1 MDGNNTEVITVISV
15 ISPTQFTANTLYPHP
30 AGVLVEGAP
39 FPSQAQTDPL
49 LTQNEVLGYIARAQN
64 DLLVECPCIMQL
76 FQQNILPG
84 AIYNSVPPTS
94 IELNRLASS
103 APVIAITS
111 LTRTSNVV
119 TAISISPH
127 GYIPNQ
133 PFSILTSPADPTFI
147 GAFAVATII
156 SPTEF
161 TYTQYAANATTS
173 VLGITAGLWTRA
185 YEVSQEELS
194 CQNPSWR
201 SSHITSIKSF
211 YEDRTGLY
219 GFGVSGIPAIG
230 FPIELLCAVRDTD
243 TLALTDHFLCPD
255 IALHYLKY
263 RALSYV
269 WSKDG
274 EMRDPVRQ
282 RYADDRYARGIKTL
296 RRWMEWAGVQSA
308 MSGADTMGASK

>member
-1 MDGNNTEVITVISV
+1 
-15 ISPTQFTANTLYPHP
+15 
-30 AGVLVEGAP
+30 
-39 FPSQAQTDPL
+39 
-49 LTQNEVLGYIARAQN
+49 
-64 DLLVECPCIMQL
+64 MQL
-76 FQQNILPG
+76 FQQNIAPG

-103 APVIAITS
+103 AIVIDISS
-111 LTRTSNVV
+111 LTRAGDIV
-119 TAISISPH
+119 TAVSVSPH
-127 GYIPNQ
+127 GLIVNQ

-161 TYTQYAANATTS
+161 TYTQYAANSTTS

-201 SSHITSIKSF
+201 SSHITSIASW

-219 GFGVSGIPAIG
+219 GFGISGIPAIG
-230 FPIELLCAVRDTD
+230 FPVELLCAVRDTD
-243 TLALTDHFLCPD
+243 TLALTDKLLVGD
-255 IALHYLKY
+255 IFLHYVKY
-263 RALSYV
+263 QALRYI

-274 EMRDPVRQ
+274 EVRDASRAAYCKMRFE
-282 RYADDRYARGIKTL
+282 RGVQSI
-296 RRWMEWAGVQSA
+296 RRWMEWSGVSA
-308 MSGADTMGASK
+308 PNTLGAAK